1 LTEAAQSRRRF
12 LRWIVATAVGAGA
25 VLTAGS
31 LAKTASTMLSDGR
44 PGSASAGSNI
54 VKNAAV
60 SLLTVKVIY
69 FLMAHYVS
77 SSEEY
82 FVLQSPAVLRDLL
95 NDVVKRHPS
104 LAPMMATME
113 ILKDGATV
121 KLDSTLRD
129 GDEVDFIP
137 TVAGG

>member
-1 LTEAAQSRRRF
+1 MGDPGT
-12 LRWIVATAVGAGA
+12 
-25 VLTAGS
+25 VL
-31 LAKTASTMLSDGR
+31 
-44 PGSASAGSNI
+44 AGSNI

-121 KLDSTLRD
+121 KFDSTLRD
-129 GDEVDFIP
+129 GDEVDFHTHSRRWLVEEFMRP
-137 TVAGG
+137 SQCAYHVFPRQSRDTPS